1 MDLLLSRYA
10 SPFSFIDSL
19 LLTQR
24 FSEWVDEFLKITNE
38 EKDEKS
44 LWDYFMHKVFA
55 DDMSFEDFRES
66 VKQDQ
71 KNRSMSKQTIETTVT
86 ESLNILNNYKP
97 AE

>member
-19 LLTQR
+19 LLTRR
-24 FSEWVDEFLKITNE
+24 FSEWVDEFMKITNE

-55 DDMSFEDFRES
+55 DDMSFDDFRES
-66 VKQDQ
+66 VKTDT
-71 KNRSMSKQTIETTVT
+71 KNRTMSKQTIEATVK
-86 ESLNILNNYKP
+86 ESMNILNNFNP
-97 AE
+97 TE